1 MKKYKY
7 MAVWTAALSGI
18 ILAVNVCFDLCC
30 YWNYRDKIAILEQV
44 AESDE
49 QPKLDLIIG
58 LIRTENFG
66 DRQMESEKL
75 PEILEQYGYDK
86 NFRNGYYISLV
97 RQCAAAAVCSVS
109 LIIAVIGFFWMQERR
124 WYKIQERYFME
135 LERCL
140 ISFRENNEPVW
151 DMLQVPDTAKGL
163 EDALMRV
170 NDQLVMLAD
179 YLTLMREQSYMEK
192 EETKRLVTDISHQL
206 KTPVAALDTCFS
218 VLAQQDLSEDEREE
232 FDLRCRNELEG
243 LKSLLDSLI
252 QISRMEAG
260 MIQIKCRQGLILDT
274 IVKAV
279 NRIYPKASDKQQE
292 LVFDYAPEI
301 EQLLIGHDA
310 QWMCEV
316 FINILD
322 NAVKYSPAGSEICIE
337 IGRASCRERV

>member
-1 MKKYKY
+1 
-7 MAVWTAALSGI
+7 
-18 ILAVNVCFDLCC
+18 
-30 YWNYRDKIAILEQV
+30 
-44 AESDE
+44 
-49 QPKLDLIIG
+49 
-58 LIRTENFG
+58 
-66 DRQMESEKL
+66 
-75 PEILEQYGYDK
+75 
-86 NFRNGYYISLV
+86 
-97 RQCAAAAVCSVS
+97 
-109 LIIAVIGFFWMQERR
+109 
-124 WYKIQERYFME
+124 ME

-322 NAVKYSPAGSEICIE
+322 NAVKYSPAGSEICIAVQQFYSFVRIE
-337 IGRASCRERV
+337 IIDQGIGIPKQERHKVFKRFYRGGSMQVRRENGSGVGLYLARKIVGSHHGVISVHTKYDKNKKPAGSRFIVQLPIR